1 MEREIDTIIHIA
13 IELMLCAL
21 LISAIACCAILGNK
35 MLAHKLYDDGNE
47 AYMQDIADLYYYNN
61 KVVTGSDILE
71 LMLTYTRDYSY
82 WINYYDASGN
92 VVDSIEISKSKESLT
107 GDYRE
112 YWSEKSLREFMNGH
126 EKTKYTANIVRYS
139 GGNGV
144 AGVQFDC
151 KEG

>member
-1 MEREIDTIIHIA
+1 MVEFYFEGNIIWNCTCEHDETTQ
-13 IELMLCAL
+13 ELYGAF
-21 LISAIACCAILGNK
+21 
-35 MLAHKLYDDGNE
+35 
-47 AYMQDIADLYYYNN
+47 
-61 KVVTGSDILE
+61 
-71 LMLTYTRDYSY
+71 
-82 WINYYDASGN
+82 YYDASGN
-92 VVDSIEISKSKESLT
+92 VVESIEISKSKESLN